1 MHPTESI
8 RGRLVSPTRLT
19 RDLPHFPL
27 ELVLVAIA
35 ALVYGGVRAVTEGNV
50 ERAVANAEGLLRIER
65 RLGVAW
71 EDAAQSAVLRSDTLV
86 ALANWV
92 YIWGHWPVIV
102 AAAVILYR
110 RSRASY
116 VLLRNAIFIS
126 GAIGFL
132 FFALLPVAPP
142 RLIDMGLVD
151 TVLERSHSYRA
162 LQPPALTNQ
171 YAAFPSLHFG
181 WNLLVGIVL
190 LVTFS
195 HLAVRVFAVA
205 MPVAM
210 ALAVVGSANHYVLDL
225 AGGGVLVLIG
235 LAVSTAIAARWPPP
249 AAESDDDGS
258 TASGGS
264 RRRGGR
270 GSEEFVLA
278 GEDGGDRG
286 VLEHGAYG
294 VPQQARDTYH
304 RDARR

>member
-1 MHPTESI
+1 M
-8 RGRLVSPTRLT
+8 
-19 RDLPHFPL
+19 
-27 ELVLVAIA
+27 
-35 ALVYGGVRAVTEGNV
+35 
-50 ERAVANAEGLLRIER
+50 
-65 RLGVAW
+65 
-71 EDAAQSAVLRSDTLV
+71 

-102 AAAVILYR
+102 TAAVVLYR
-110 RSRASY
+110 RRRASY
-116 VLLRNAIFIS
+116 ALLRNAIFIS

-142 RLIDMGLVD
+142 RLIDIGLVD

-181 WNLLVGIVL
+181 WNLLAGIVL

-225 AGGGVLVLIG
+225 AGGGILVLIG
-235 LAVSTAIAARWPPP
+235 LAISTASAGRWPPAP
-249 AAESDDDGS
+249 AGPDDSGS
-258 TASGGS
+258 PASGGPP
-264 RRRGGR
+264 RRGGPSSQELVR
-270 GSEEFVLA
+270 RRSR
-278 GEDGGDRG
+278 GDRG
-286 VLEHGAYG
+286 VRTRTEAS
-294 VPQQARDTYH
+294 ASAA
-304 RDARR
+304 ARRRVRGGGAQRRC